1 MKKIELKLTNIARGS
16 LDELKLDYEQ
26 FLRHWRMNEWL
37 NTDPRRKEL
46 VSQRCAN
53 ADQLAEWVKTLY
65 DRDYPRNSISKRTAY
80 AEITANAMIVLT
92 GVTIALLNRQ
102 IKALSTDFEDNGG
115 FTERMFRVRKNI
127 KRKNK

>member
-26 FLRHWRMNEWL
+26 FLRHWRMKEWS

-46 VSQRCAN
+46 VAQQCAT
-53 ADQLAEWVKTLY
+53 ADELAEWVKALY
-65 DRDYPRNSISKRTAY
+65 KRDYQENSISKRTAY
-80 AEITANAMIVLT
+80 AEITANVMIVLS

-102 IKALSTDFEDNGG
+102 IKALSTDFEDKGG
-115 FTERMFRVRKNI
+115 FTERMYRVRKNI
-127 KRKNK
+127 KQNNK